1 VYLILL
7 TLIYMVAT
15 ALARRSLKSIGMGVE
30 AASGIVLFLRLIFFI
45 VAVTILVSAFQASLA
60 TIISLGAIFG
70 TALGL
75 AFSQALGNI
84 VSGLYV
90 LVARP
95 FRVGDYVRIGTVEG
109 IVREITLNYTR
120 VLLADETHQLVPNN
134 KVVGSQVTNYR
145 IEDLPGII
153 EGKEEERV
161 EAVEERRNRRYIRS
175 IDSGINKLKDLA
187 TDEDYYRYTF
197 DLTLHMSFNH
207 SKMMKH
213 FDKVCMKWAS
223 IFLTQPS
230 YIIWAK
236 PSAAMTYKFTIIVQD
251 PMVIIDQNSEFM
263 KDLLELW
270 IELDGK

>member
-1 VYLILL
+1 
-7 TLIYMVAT
+7 M
-15 ALARRSLKSIGMGVE
+15 KSIGMGVE
-30 AASGIVLFLRLIFFI
+30 AASGIVLILRLLFFI
-45 VAVTILVSAFQASLA
+45 VAVTILISAFEASLA

-90 LVARP
+90 LAARP

-109 IVREITLNYTR
+109 IVMEITLNYTR

-145 IEDLPGII
+145 IEDLPGLI

-161 EAVEERRNRRYIRS
+161 EAVVERRSRRYIRA
-175 IDSGINKLKDLA
+175 IDSGLDRLKDLA

-213 FDKVCMKWAS
+213 FDKVCLKWS
-223 IFLTQPS
+223 TIFLTQPS
-230 YIIWAK
+230 YMVWSK
-236 PSAAMTYKFTIIVQD
+236 PSAAMTYRFTVIVEN
-251 PMVIIDQNSEFM
+251 PMVIIEQNSEFM
-263 KDLLELW
+263 KELLEIW
-270 IELDGK
+270 IAMDGK